1 MRKSSVKEEGRE
13 RVRIDGMG
21 FLFLAEL
28 QGRNLSPRPAEREG
42 AQAGLLDFE
51 RGCVGVE

>member
-1 MRKSSVKEEGRE
+1 VKEEGRE
-13 RVRIDGMG
+13 GVGIDGLG
-21 FLFLAEL
+21 SLFLAEL
-28 QGRNLSPRPAEREG
+28 RGGKPSPRPAEREG